1 MFRLVAAL
9 LRMTGEIAVIESVRQ
24 AVRTIAV
31 DIILSVLAVVTSVA
45 IIGCLAASLWIYADQ
60 RYGAVA
66 APLIVAGMLAI
77 LCIIAML
84 AVARPW
90 RRAAKTSSTRRVVR
104 AAGDQA
110 LEPVRLLGAA
120 AHGFVRGL
128 AGEDVSRG

>member
-9 LRMTGEIAVIESVRQ
+9 MRMTGEIAVIESVRQ
-24 AVRTIAV
+24 AVRTIAINV
-31 DIILSVLAVVTSVA
+31 VLVVLAVFSSIA
-45 IIGCLAASLWIYADQ
+45 IIGCLSASLWIYADA
-60 RYGAVA
+60 RYGAVI
-66 APLIVAGMLAI
+66 APLIVAGMLAA
-77 LCIIAML
+77 LCIVAML

-90 RRAAKTSSTRRVVR
+90 QRKKTTTTRRAVR

-120 AHGFVRGL
+120 AHGFMRGL